1 MWGGEEATNSEI
13 QKVWDDHLKSFAENN
28 LPIPGWIWKEV
39 EDFYSRPANQRHQQL
54 NLEPEIDPSL
64 LEPTEF
70 AEEFNLNPDDDD
82 EMDPDEVTIQWTRN
96 HEWSVLH
103 HTYADSTY
111 LDAVSEKYKN
121 LVDHFVAAPEAAV
134 DEGKGAKWATAS
146 GMRDDCPSRRG
157 ARRRRGRQAGRVDW
171 TRGDRQVNNNK
182 RSRKIVEA
190 KHGVGSVVMFAT
202 TGMSATVISGSTVHS
217 AKHGLGLPVGRKK
230 FTPLKGR
237 WLKMM
242 QDRFKDVVLAL
253 LDEYTMLR
261 SKELYFM
268 HKYFQQV
275 FGNNLRDPAQIPCV
289 LGYTLW
295 DRRDGSS
302 Q

>member
-1 MWGGEEATNSEI
+1 MWGGEEATDSEI
-13 QKVWDDHLKSFAENN
+13 QKVWDDHLNSFAENN

-134 DEGKGAKWATAS
+134 DEGKELNGLQRLGCEMIVHLVEAQDADAGDKLGVLIGRGGTGKSTTINAAEKSSKPSMALVPSSCLPPPGCRLPSSAARRSTVANTDS
-146 GMRDDCPSRRG
+146 DCPWEEKSLH
-157 ARRRRGRQAGRVDW
+157 
-171 TRGDRQVNNNK
+171 
-182 RSRKIVEA
+182 RSRA
-190 KHGVGSVVMFAT
+190 GGS
-202 TGMSATVISGSTVHS
+202 
-217 AKHGLGLPVGRKK
+217 K
-230 FTPLKGR
+230 
-237 WLKMM
+237 
-242 QDRFKDVVLAL
+242 
-253 LDEYTMLR
+253 
-261 SKELYFM
+261 
-268 HKYFQQV
+268 
-275 FGNNLRDPAQIPCV
+275 
-289 LGYTLW
+289 
-295 DRRDGSS
+295 
-302 Q
+302 